1 MYDLVKGYEE
11 QWFGLHVMPAIRKLI
26 TTNLI
31 NITLSGVSGSTANER
46 RLTGEAF
53 LEGLKASWEDHNN
66 IMNMTTDILM
76 YMDRIYCT
84 DNRKPSIFT
93 TAMGL
98 FRDNI
103 LRSSLPGSESEM
115 TVFDILNS
123 VVLDQIE
130 MERDGDVINKNLIK
144 SCIYMLEGL
153 YESDIEGESEKL
165 YITVFEPVFLT
176 ASTAFYQ
183 RECASLLR
191 EADAS
196 SWLRQTRNRLLEEDA
211 RCQTTI
217 SRTSGPKIAK
227 VVEKQMI
234 SAHLQ
239 EFLALEGSGIK
250 AMIEHDRFVDLTAL
264 YQLIT
269 RVDPTK
275 EPLKQ
280 ALQARVVEMGKEIN
294 NIIQNTDFGAVLTAA
309 NIDAEAPTDA
319 AKAKTPKHTP
329 AAKATAAAIKWV
341 DEVLKLKDKFDI
353 MWQTCLAR
361 DMPLQTAITK
371 SFADFIN
378 EFPRCSEYVSLFID
392 DNLKRGIKGATEAE
406 IDVVLDK
413 ATVLL
418 RFIQDRDMFER
429 YYKKHLARRLLHGKS
444 ESEDVEKQM
453 ISRMK
458 LEIGN
463 SFTTKLDG
471 MFKDMS
477 MSEELS
483 AGYRSYVA
491 DLGDM
496 DRKPVDLGI
505 TVLTTNCWPMESMGG
520 GNNENGSPQA
530 CTWPSNINI
539 LQESFKKF
547 YLKERNGRKLT
558 WIGYLGTADIKCFF
572 PKTPGKDGP
581 LGKDR
586 RYELNVTTYGMLI
599 LMLFN
604 DLPDGETLSFDEIQ
618 QQTNIPT
625 NELIRNLMSLSIAPK
640 SRVLYKIPQN
650 KDTPKPGDTF
660 KINNSFQSKA
670 IKIKAAV
677 VSGTVNKVEGE
688 TERKET
694 EDRND
699 QSRGFVIDSV
709 LVRIM
714 KYVPLPFPL
723 SFPSTNPTFVF
734 MQQNK

>member
-1 MYDLVKGYEE
+1 
-11 QWFGLHVMPAIRKLI
+11 MPVINRLI
-26 TTNLI
+26 TANLI
-31 NITLSGVSGSTANER
+31 NITLAGVGGITANER

-53 LEGLKASWEDHNN
+53 LEGLKVSWEDHNN

-103 LRSSLPGSESEM
+103 LKAPLPGAESEM
-115 TVFDILNS
+115 TVFDIFNS
-123 VVLDQIE
+123 VVLDQIG

-144 SCIYMLEGL
+144 SCIYMLEAL
-153 YESDIEGESEKL
+153 YETDVETENEKL
-165 YITVFEPVFLT
+165 YNTVFEPAFLE
-176 ASTAFYQ
+176 ASKKFY
-183 RECASLLR
+183 EKESADLLR
-191 EADAS
+191 EGDAS
-196 SWLRQTRNRLLEEDA
+196 AWLRQTRRRLVEEDA

-227 VVEKQMI
+227 VVEREMI
-234 SAHLQ
+234 SAHMT

-250 AMIEHDRFVDLTAL
+250 VMIDNDKHEDLTTL
-264 YQLIT
+264 YQLVS

-275 EPLKQ
+275 TPLKV
-280 ALQARVVEMGKEIN
+280 AMQARVVEMGTEIN
-294 NIIQNTDFGAVLTAA
+294 NIIQNTDFGAVLAAA
-309 NIDAEAPTDA
+309 NEDGEAPA
-319 AKAKTPKHTP
+319 EGAKAKPARQSP

-353 MWQTCLAR
+353 MWRDCLGK

-371 SFADFIN
+371 SFSEFIN
-378 EFPRCSEYVSLFID
+378 KFPRCSEYVSLFID

-418 RFIQDRDMFER
+418 RFIDDRDMFER
-429 YYKKHLARRLLHGKS
+429 YYKKHLARRLLHNKS
-444 ESEDVEKQM
+444 ESADVEKQM

-477 MSEELS
+477 MSEELT
-483 AGYRSYVA
+483 AGYRDYVSA
-491 DLGDM
+491 LGDM

-520 GNNENGSPQA
+520 GVENGSPQT

-539 LQESFKKF
+539 LQESFKAF

-558 WIGYLGTADIKCFF
+558 WLGYLGTADIKCFF
-572 PKTPGKDGP
+572 PKIPGRDGA
-581 LGKDR
+581 LGRDR
-586 RYELNVTTYGMLI
+586 RYELNITTHGMVI

-604 DLPDGETLSFDEIQ
+604 DLPDGATLSFDEIQ
-618 QQTNIPT
+618 QRTNISVP
-625 NELIRNLMSLSIAPK
+625 ELVRNLIALSVAPK
-640 SRVLYKIPQN
+640 SRVLAKDPAN
-650 KDTPKPGDTF
+650 KEHPKSGDTF
-660 KINNSFQSKA
+660 KINNAFTSKA
-670 IKIKAAV
+670 MKIKAAAV
-677 VSGTVNKVEGE
+677 MGSSVNKVEGDV
-688 TERKET
+688 ERKET
-694 EDRND
+694 EGRND
-699 QSRGFVIDSV
+699 QDRAFVIDSV
-709 LVRIM
+709 VVRIM
-714 KYVPLPFPL
+714 KYVSPSPLFLFSPQLPFL
-723 SFPSTNPTFVF
+723 SLGYIY
-734 MQQNK
+734 